1 MVAWCWVLN
10 LSPRHDGYI
19 DVRQE
24 DEKQRSGQTFGMRNW
39 INSGQS

>member
-1 MVAWCWVLN
+1 MVAWCWTV
-10 LSPRHDGYI
+10 SSRHNGYI

-39 INSGQS
+39 INSDQP